1 MNARFVRW
9 LLALGASVTASRT
22 GAARLTIVRHHR
34 VYSEGERA
42 LYHLGVSESMLAG
55 QVETCVRA
63 GLTPV
68 TVQEGLARFDR
79 GEAGQAVAFTF
90 DDGYAD
96 NITRALPVLQR
107 FGARATFYLTAGLME
122 SRTAPW
128 WDELTFVLEHATV
141 TAASVTLGDRTLT
154 LEVGSLSGRRAAL
167 AAVLPLLRVSPAEM
181 RARLDQLRA
190 ALSVTM
196 PAPCELAEWP
206 LARRLVEA
214 GMEVGAHT
222 LTHPFLTTLA
232 PAEQAAE
239 IRGSAE
245 LIHARL
251 GVTPTG
257 LAYPVGDHDDH
268 TVEATRAAGLA
279 HAVTT
284 QAGDCRPDSP
294 RYRLVRR
301 ALPEGACIGPD
312 GRYSSVMTRAE
323 LAGAFDRLRGRRAQ
337 VGT

>member
-9 LLALGASVTASRT
+9 LLALGVSVTASRA

-34 VYSEGERA
+34 VYPDGERA

-68 TVQEGLARFDR
+68 TVQQGLERFER
-79 GEAGQAVAFTF
+79 GEAGQSVAFTF

-107 FGARATFYLTAGLME
+107 FGARATFYLTAGLMD

-128 WDELTFVLEHATV
+128 WDELAFVLEHATV
-141 TAASVTLGDRTLT
+141 NAASVTLGNQTLT
-154 LEVGSLSGRRAAL
+154 LEVGSLPGRRAAL
-167 AAVLPLLRVSPAEM
+167 TSLLPLLRVAPAQM
-181 RARLDQLRA
+181 RARLDQLRSTLGVA
-190 ALSVTM
+190 A

-206 LARRLVEA
+206 LAQRLVEA
-214 GMEVGAHT
+214 DMEVGAHT
-222 LTHPFLTTLA
+222 LTHPFLTTLT

-239 IRGSAE
+239 IRGSVE
-245 LIHARL
+245 LVRARL

-257 LAYPVGDHDDH
+257 FAYPVGDHDDH
-268 TVEATRAAGLA
+268 TVEAARAAGLA

-284 QAGDCRPDSP
+284 RAGDCRPDTP
-294 RYRLVRR
+294 RLRLVRR
-301 ALPEGACIGPD
+301 ALPEGACIGPN
-312 GRYSSVMTRAE
+312 GGYSAAMTRAE
-323 LAGAFDRLRGRRAQ
+323 LAGAFDRLRGRREE